1 MKRGRRDHMSKG
13 RVKIMMEKTTKTAEP
28 SKWKHT
34 DSELTAGKSKWD

>member
-28 SKWKHT
+28 SKWKLT
-34 DSELTAGKSKWD
+34 DSELIAGKSKWD